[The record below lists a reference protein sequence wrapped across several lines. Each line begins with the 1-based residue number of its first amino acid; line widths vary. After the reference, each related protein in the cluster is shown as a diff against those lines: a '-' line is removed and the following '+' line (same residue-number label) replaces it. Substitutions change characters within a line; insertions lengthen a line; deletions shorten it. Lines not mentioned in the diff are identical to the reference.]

1 MSPLLSRTTRL
12 AISSRRKSKLFIQVN
27 CLSTGLVL
35 CWVPTPDPARLLLPS
50 SPQSRVPRESSPRWD
65 RCHHSAVA
73 VVVAKQGSKGH
84 RVWGTRHGSPLAGCG
99 ARKPGGLPFPTF
111 SPFPR
116 VGGGRR
122 GLLNNPECPH
132 LAGPFK
138 SRAKQGSKGLP
149 PLCGVWGK
157 RPRGAS
163 T

>member
-35 CWVPTPDPARLLLPS
+35 CWVPTPDQARLLLPS

-111 SPFPR
+111 SPLKVEQSRVPR
-116 VGGGRR
+116 GGS
-122 GLLNNPECPH
+122 P
-132 LAGPFK
+132 LAG
-138 SRAKQGSKGLP
+138 
-149 PLCGVWGK
+149 CGVSPPFPLFQGWG
-157 RPRGAS
+157 GEEDDF
-163 T
+163 